1 MHLKQR
7 GITLACKLLIAGVL
21 GASLLSTSA
30 FATVTALGNLDPD
43 NAGAF
48 GDINPTGPV
57 TDAGTFDLTVSA
69 DTSLSATIAVTN
81 RFQFTPGTLSLFE
94 GSPFTGTL
102 LISTPLTFSG
112 SSYDASF
119 SDLLG
124 PGTYYEEITGTINSR
139 QLGVGGTVTTSGV
152 PEAST
157 WAMMALGFASL
168 GFVVSRRSRTSAA
181 FAV

>member
-1 MHLKQR
+1 MAH
-7 GITLACKLLIAGVL
+7 KLLIAGVL

-30 FATVTALGNLDPD
+30 FATVTALGNLDPE

-48 GDINPTGPV
+48 GDTNPTGPV

-69 DTSLSATIAVTN
+69 DTSVSATIAVTN
-81 RFQFTPGTLSLFE
+81 RFQFTPGTVWLYE

-102 LISTPLTFSG
+102 LASAPLTFS
-112 SSYDASF
+112 SSAYDASF
-119 SDLLG
+119 SDVLG

-139 QLGVGGTVTTSGV
+139 DLGVGGTVTTSAV

-168 GFVVSRRSRTSAA
+168 GFAVSRRSRASAVLA
-181 FAV
+181 I